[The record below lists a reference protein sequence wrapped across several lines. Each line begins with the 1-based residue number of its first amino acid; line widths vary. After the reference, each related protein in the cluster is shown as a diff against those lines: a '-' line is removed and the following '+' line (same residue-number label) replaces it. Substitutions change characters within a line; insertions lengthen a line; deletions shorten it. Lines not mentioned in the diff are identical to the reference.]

1 MTLSSSFLSIL
12 VVFFLAASSLS
23 FSPTPQSTISSTQA
37 GMGMF
42 DFIQDAFGNEKYED
56 RRASASHILVDSNDE
71 ALIVQ
76 KEIAGGKSFADAAR
90 EYSTCPSSSKGG
102 SLGTF
107 EPGTMVK
114 DFDDVVFNNENE
126 VGKVLGPV
134 STQFGYHLI
143 MVEDRFEN
151 QDRTEGSGVF

>member
-1 MTLSSSFLSIL
+1 MTRGFFSFLF
-12 VVFFLAASSLS
+12 FFLFAPSVLS
-23 FSPTPQSTISSTQA
+23 FSPAPRGKLLSTQV

-42 DFIQDAFGNEKYED
+42 DFLKGAFENEAYDD
-56 RRASASHILVDSNDE
+56 RRATASHILVETNDE
-71 ALIVQ
+71 ALVVQ
-76 KEIAGGKSFADAAR
+76 KEIAGGKAFAEAAR
-90 EYSTCPSSSKGG
+90 EYSTCPSSAQGG

-114 DFDDVVFNNENE
+114 EFDDVVFNAENP
-126 VGKVLGPV
+126 VGEVLGPV

-151 QDRTEGSGVF
+151 QVKTDGSGVF